1 MLPSNWDGVTIEQY
15 NEIKE
20 APERNTGLFS
30 LGAWII
36 AVLLDKEVEEIEDEL
51 SAFEIA
57 KLFRELKWILGEP
70 RGKLLEE
77 VELDGISYK
86 LKPISKTTYGEAID
100 VFSLLEKE
108 GAIEKTAA
116 IFYRR
121 WVVNEWGRVVF
132 EPRGYDLKER
142 EEKLKSFPVG
152 SLCEV
157 LNSFKEYNKKIR
169 ENYAELF
176 EEPEEEEGEERE
188 PWEEE
193 EEETKEREGFEDA
206 KEKARREAQKKHGWF
221 LIALK
226 LAGGD
231 ATKLEEVFKLPFA
244 YVMNILAIEHET
256 KQ

>member
-1 MLPSNWDGVTIEQY
+1 MLPSNWDGITIEQY

-20 APERNTGLFS
+20 APERNAGLFS
-30 LGAWII
+30 LGAWVI
-36 AVLLDKEVEEIEDEL
+36 AVLLDKEIEEIEDEL

-57 KLFRELKWILGEP
+57 KLFRELKWILEEP
-70 RGKLLEE
+70 RGKLREQIE
-77 VELDGISYK
+77 VNGVEYK
-86 LKPISKTTYGEAID
+86 LKPINLTTFGEAID
-100 VFSLLEKE
+100 VFSFLEGE
-108 GAIEKTAA
+108 RAIEKTAA
-116 IFYRR
+116 LFYRR
-121 WVVNEWGRVVF
+121 WKVDEWGRVVF
-132 EPRGYDLKER
+132 EPRGYDIEER
-142 EEKLKSFPVG
+142 AENMQALPVG
-152 SLCEV
+152 WLCEA
-157 LNSFKEYNKKIR
+157 LNTFKAYNKKIR

-176 EEPEEEEGEERE
+176 EEPEENEEEERE

-193 EEETKEREGFEDA
+193 EEETKEREGFEEA

-231 ATKLEEVFKLPFA
+231 ATKLDEVFKLPFA